1 MSEVNKF
8 YNPDLD
14 LSFSEKETMRNVVDG
29 KDLKSSQIEGLC
41 AKFFTNRIYATIIE
55 AGQTKDKALEVAA
68 QVVVNHGEE
77 IQEQLK
83 KNDNLGLENV
93 DEEQSL
99 SNQNQPNTSKDIKK
113 ISGGTMAQI
122 ITKIAEIMSTMSP
135 EQRASMSQNISAL
148 FEVLGSSF
156 DKMATTMQELA
167 KEPIVIASLK
177 DNLAGKSGEK
187 VFGELIEDYLN
198 SAQKEKVDKVSKAD
212 LKEYEKEII
221 QQQKSKVGG
230 LSKNL

>member
-55 AGQTKDKALEVAA
+55 AGQTKDKAMEVAA

>member
-55 AGQTKDKALEVAA
+55 AGQTKDKAMEVAA

-83 KNDNLGLENV
+83 KNDNLVLENV
-93 DEEQSL
+93 DEERSL

-122 ITKIAEIMSTMSP
+122 ITKIAEIMATMSP

-187 VFGELIEDYLN
+187 VFGELIEDHLN

-221 QQQKSKVGG
+221 QQQKSKVG